1 MTCSAPLRSRGFQCF
16 ASDADA
22 QNFQMIK
29 AIVLP
34 ALVLVA
40 VFAVPILEADDADT
54 TFTVT
59 DDDPVLPSEFG

>member
-1 MTCSAPLRSRGFQCF
+1 
-16 ASDADA
+16 
-22 QNFQMIK
+22 MIK

-40 VFAVPILEADDADT
+40 VFAVPILEADSAWDADT